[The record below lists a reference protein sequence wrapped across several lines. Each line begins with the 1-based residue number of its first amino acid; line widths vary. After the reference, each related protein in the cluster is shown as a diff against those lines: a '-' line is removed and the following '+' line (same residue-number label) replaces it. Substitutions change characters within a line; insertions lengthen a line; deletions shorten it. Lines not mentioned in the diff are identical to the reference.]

1 MDKKI
6 GIHISKA
13 SGEDIMCIHDM
24 AQVVFR
30 HTYREILSPEQM
42 EYMMDWMYSP
52 ANLQK
57 QLDEGHVYYI
67 AYRDGKACG
76 YVSVQPEG
84 IADDGRL
91 LFHLQKIYVLPSEQ
105 GHGLGR
111 ALFDRAVAHVRESV
125 HGREVAHVQESVHV
139 RESTGGF
146 EAVGRHDASERCKA
160 RIELNVNRNNPS
172 IGFYHHLGLRIL
184 RQGDFHI
191 GNGFYMNDYIMGLEL

>member
-1 MDKKI
+1 MNKI

-67 AYRDGKACG
+67 AYRDGKPCG

-111 ALFDRAVAHVRESV
+111 ALFDRAVAHVREAV
-125 HGREVAHVQESVHV
+125 LAREAAHVQEVA
-139 RESTGGF
+139 GGCT
-146 EAVGRHDASERCKA
+146 EECVEGCVEGCGA

-191 GNGFYMNDYIMGLEL
+191 GNGYYMNDYIMGLEV